1 MRQRIN
7 INLKTQIITVLHFL
21 FFVSASAQ
29 INLPNINQNK
39 IVLTANTILQIDST
53 SFFTRGKFEKIN
65 NDIVLIIND
74 NERFN
79 IINEPK
85 PDPLNFPYGLSQLNR
100 YEKSALLVWN
110 EGGASGGP
118 FNRLLYSIDTGKTRI
133 TFTLQDA
140 WSINP
145 VLIYESMVFLEYLD
159 VKNTS
164 KKHYVL
170 TTDTFKTFIE
180 LDWQERIGGR
190 TFFKKGNFW
199 RVGKQ
204 MGSNANK
211 KSFGPNAEYFESKDN
226 GLSWKKVTLP
236 VKYNFEMLSPDTFY
250 TASRSKVYWS
260 YNAGQTWDSV
270 SHNMPAKRVSDIWFA
285 NSDTGFAI
293 MDGKRLYKTIDGGFK
308 WDLAYLFEC
317 TTWFIDPWDEN
328 YILFHSINQAESNK
342 DKLCIYRTTNGVSN
356 PVGMQEIEMPNVE
369 NNRNSDF
376 SLYPNPTAQ
385 SITLSTPN
393 GQNAQLSIYN
403 LMGQLQFHS
412 PNQAPGNI
420 DISQLATGLYIFEL
434 RQGNQVHRQRVE
446 MVK

>member
-7 INLKTQIITVLHFL
+7 INSKTQIITVLHFL
-21 FFVSASAQ
+21 FFISASAQ

-74 NERFN
+74 NEGFN

-85 PDPLNFPYGLSQLNR
+85 PDPLNFPFGLSQLNR
-100 YEKSALLVWN
+100 YEKSTLLVWN

-118 FNRLLYSIDTGKTRI
+118 FNRLLYSLDTGKTRVSI
-133 TFTLQDA
+133 TLQDA
-140 WSINP
+140 WSIYP
-145 VLIYESMVFLEYLD
+145 MLIYENMVFLEYLD
-159 VKNTS
+159 INNPN
-164 KKHYVL
+164 KKHYIL
-170 TTDTFKTFIE
+170 TTDTFKTFIP
-180 LDWQERIGGR
+180 LDWQERFGAR

-226 GLSWKKVTLP
+226 GLSWDKVTLP

-260 YNAGQTWDSV
+260 YNAGQTWDSLG
-270 SHNMPAKRVSDIWFA
+270 HNIPAKRVSDIWFA
-285 NSDTGFAI
+285 NTDTGFAI
-293 MDGKRLYKTIDGGFK
+293 MDAKYLYKTVNGGLK
-308 WDLAYLFEC
+308 WHLAFTFNC
-317 TTWFIDPWDEN
+317 TTSFIDPWDEN
-328 YILFHSINQAESNK
+328 YILFHSIAQAESNK

-356 PVGMQEIEMPNVE
+356 PVGMQEIKIPNDE
-369 NNRNSDF
+369 NGKNEDF
-376 SLYPNPTAQ
+376 TLYPNPAAQ
-385 SITLSTPN
+385 NINLSTPN
-393 GQNAQLSIYN
+393 GAIAALSIYN
-403 LMGQLQFHS
+403 LMGQIQYQN
-412 PNQAPGNI
+412 PAQAPGSI

-434 RQGNQVHRQRVE
+434 RQGVVVHRQRVE
-446 MVK
+446 IVR

>member
-1 MRQRIN
+1 LIKVYN
-7 INLKTQIITVLHFL
+7 SKIFL
-21 FFVSASAQ
+21 V
-29 INLPNINQNK
+29 
-39 IVLTANTILQIDST
+39 DSN
-53 SFFTRGKFEKIN
+53 SFLAHGAKEN
-65 NDIVLIIND
+65 NDFNLISFRKSRYSFIPQKTKD
-74 NERFN
+74 FN
-79 IINEPK
+79 V
-85 PDPLNFPYGLSQLNR
+85 FPFDFCSFKG
-100 YEKSALLVWN
+100 YEKTTMVIREQSGLQTPYNTLLI
-110 EGGASGGP
+110 S
-118 FNRLLYSIDTGKTRI
+118 RDTGKTYFE
-133 TFTLQDA
+133 FTWNDA
-140 WSINP
+140 SNID
-145 VLIYESMVFLEYLD
+145 VLLVYENMVFIEYSD
-159 VKNTS
+159 SKS

-170 TTDTFKTFIE
+170 TTDTFKTFTE
-180 LDWQERIGGR
+180 LDWQQPYIEGKR

-260 YNAGQTWDSV
+260 YNAGQTWDSL

-285 NSDTGFAI
+285 NVDTGFAI

-308 WDLAYLFEC
+308 WDLAYLFDC
-317 TTWFIDPWDEN
+317 STFYIDPWDEN

-342 DKLCIYRTTNGVSN
+342 ENLCIYRTTNGVSN
-356 PVGMQEIEMPNVE
+356 PVGMQEFEIPNGE
-369 NNRNSDF
+369 NGNKEDF
-376 SLYPNPTAQ
+376 TLYPNPANQ

-393 GQNAQLSIYN
+393 GQNAQLSIFN
-403 LMGQLQFHS
+403 LMGQLQYQN

-434 RQGNQVHRQRVE
+434 RQGNQVHRHRVE
-446 MVK
+446 IVK